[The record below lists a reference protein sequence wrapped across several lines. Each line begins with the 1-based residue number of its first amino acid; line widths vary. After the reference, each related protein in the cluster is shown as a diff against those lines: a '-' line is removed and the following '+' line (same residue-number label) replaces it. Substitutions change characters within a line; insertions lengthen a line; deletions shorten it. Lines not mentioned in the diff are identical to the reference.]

1 MRRWLG
7 KFFTSREQKALLFVC
22 GFALLGL
29 ALNQF
34 APDALQA
41 ADTPSTQV
49 ELSDSL
55 KADQPIQIDIRTAS
69 KEELMLLPGIGEKR
83 AQDILD
89 YRAKT
94 PFTSVAELI
103 NVSGIGPK
111 TLNKLLPSLLSFGDS
126 LLLADVLGN
135 LSLDKGSGLLT
146 PGISSL
152 VESPAKPASRKRSG
166 SSSTPK
172 SQLTNIVNLNSAD
185 VAELCT
191 LPGIGEVKAKAVIA
205 YRQENGPF
213 ASVDEITKVK
223 GIGPKTLAKIR
234 NRLSI

>member
-55 KADQPIQIDIRTAS
+55 STDKAIQIDIRTAS

-89 YRAKT
+89 YRART
-94 PFTSVAELI
+94 PFANVAELV

-111 TLNKLLPSLLSFGDS
+111 TLNKLLPSLLSFGDT
-126 LLLADVLGN
+126 LLLADIIGDLAVDSN
-135 LSLDKGSGLLT
+135 SGLLT
-146 PGISSL
+146 PGLSSL
-152 VESPAKPASRKRSG
+152 VDTPAKPASRKRSG

-172 SQLTNIVNLNSAD
+172 SQLTNIVNLNSAG

-205 YRQENGPF
+205 FRQENGPF
-213 ASVDEITKVK
+213 RSVDEITKVK
-223 GIGPKTLAKIR
+223 GIGPKTLEKIR
-234 NRLSI
+234 HRLSI